1 MKHLNIIAYCL
12 TGLFALT
19 ACESDRDDN
28 PTIKQPTTF
37 QLNIS
42 SSEVYDLEANS
53 TIQWGCVAPDYG
65 YSAPLTYSIQINK
78 DDNWTEA
85 EGDTPASYKTLET
98 TYTSTT
104 FDVKTEEL
112 NRSLILLNEWYDE
125 ATFPS
130 TAEVYVRVQSTLST
144 TDAYKYY
151 SETMKVNVKPYYTK
165 VSTEPAKLYIV
176 GDHQGWATDGTAP
189 LIIASDDAGTTFSGY
204 AQLNKEFKF
213 MTTTS
218 WNDPNYGG
226 SNGTLEQGGDNI
238 TVSKP
243 GFYQIDVNL
252 SKMTYKLQTCTWGVV
267 GDATPG
273 GWDSDIQLTYNEES
287 KALEA
292 KATLSGGEIKFRQDG
307 AWSISLGGSLDA
319 LVLNGGNIA
328 VNAGTYTI
336 RLYLSDGAYH
346 AELIPE
352 E

>member
-1 MKHLNIIAYCL
+1 
-12 TGLFALT
+12 
-19 ACESDRDDN
+19 
-28 PTIKQPTTF
+28 
-37 QLNIS
+37 
-42 SSEVYDLEANS
+42 
-53 TIQWGCVAPDYG
+53 
-65 YSAPLTYSIQINK
+65 
-78 DDNWTEA
+78 
-85 EGDTPASYKTLET
+85 
-98 TYTSTT
+98 
-104 FDVKTEEL
+104 
-112 NRSLILLNEWYDE
+112 
-125 ATFPS
+125 
-130 TAEVYVRVQSTLST
+130 
-144 TDAYKYY
+144 
-151 SETMKVNVKPYYTK
+151 
-165 VSTEPAKLYIV
+165 
-176 GDHQGWATDGTAP
+176 
-189 LIIASDDAGTTFSGY
+189 
-204 AQLNKEFKF
+204 

-226 SNGTLEQGGDNI
+226 SNGTLEQGGGNI

-307 AWSISLGGSLDA
+307 AWNISLGGSLEE

-336 RLYLSDGAYH
+336 KLYLSDGTYH

>member
-1 MKHLNIIAYCL
+1 MKHLNIITYCL

-42 SSEVYDLEANS
+42 SSEVYDLEDLEANS

-65 YSAPLTYSIQINK
+65 YSALLTYSIQINK

-98 TYTSTT
+98 TYTSPT
-104 FDVKTEEL
+104 FSIKTEEL
-112 NRSLILLNEWYDE
+112 NKSLILLNEWYDE

-130 TAEVYVRVQSTLST
+130 TAEVYVRVQSSLST
-144 TDAYKYY
+144 TDDYKCY

-292 KATLSGGEIKFRQDG
+292 KATLSG
-307 AWSISLGGSLDA
+307 
-319 LVLNGGNIA
+319 A